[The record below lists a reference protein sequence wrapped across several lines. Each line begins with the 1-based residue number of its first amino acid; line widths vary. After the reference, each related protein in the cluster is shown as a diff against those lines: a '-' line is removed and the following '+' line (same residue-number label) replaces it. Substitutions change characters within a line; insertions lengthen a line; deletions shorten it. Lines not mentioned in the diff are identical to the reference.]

1 VRLVGLMYG
10 MAYLGHQIGAMLSTW
25 LGGWGVERFGSHW
38 PAFGSAGVLL
48 LIAAGVSIS
57 LPAKGWSLVRPAAAA

>member
-1 VRLVGLMYG
+1 
-10 MAYLGHQIGAMLSTW
+10 MLSTW
-25 LGGWGVERFGSHW
+25 LGGWGFERFGSHW

-57 LPAKGWSLVRPAAAA
+57 LPAKGWSLARPVPATSI